1 MSLGEQLHGARLVRH
16 DAGSGLT
23 LAWHGGHGVHVY
35 ADDGVEVAFW
45 NVGANDMARDADEQ
59 DVLDSMRE
67 RMEDQ
72 DYVDFS

>member
-23 LAWHGGHGVHVY
+23 LAWHGGHGVHAY
-35 ADDGVEVAFW
+35 ADDGLEVAFW
-45 NVGANDMARDADEQ
+45 NVGDFARSDAGEQ